1 MIWKKTVKDF
11 WATKSKT
18 ILAFLTLVIGS
29 WALSTI
35 VFTYYISKK
44 DLSDNFLR
52 TNPASII
59 IKTSGLNDKIIHE
72 IKNTT
77 FVEDIEIKQV
87 GMARLWKRKNEWMPI
102 KLFSIGDF
110 EHQKINT
117 FKLEKGSYPKIG
129 EIVIERDG
137 SQYLI
142 NNDLKIQLPN
152 NQEVLIKKSGEV
164 HDPGLP
170 PTHMDHIIWAYTTPE
185 TYRSIFKSD
194 SVSQIYITLKSNK
207 LDLNSIQKYSKQL
220 KRKIKHN
227 QGSIE
232 QIIIPPP
239 GKHPHEGQLQSL
251 LFLQLGLGLLMVL
264 LSCTLLVNVISSI
277 MSGQI
282 KQIGS
287 MKATGATYLQMLK
300 MYLSGVI
307 ILTLLAIFIALP
319 MGYNSAIAYNK
330 YIANELNFN
339 VINTT
344 IPIHFIVSLVLL
356 LLLIPT
362 LTALYPINKA
372 CKMSVKNALNDD
384 KSNSSSNTEL
394 FILNIVNI
402 LRFPLWI
409 KIVIGNILKNKW
421 GAILIVFNL
430 TLGLSLFTASL
441 NLRSSIQNTFEKTL
455 KKQKYSIS
463 ITLGDK
469 YKIET
474 VDSILKKLPEI
485 EKTEFWSKQTL
496 EIDNQN
502 VVGPSFNLTAFD
514 ENTKLITF
522 NFISGKYPTNWK
534 NTLVVN
540 PEFIGKYPAS
550 KVGDSISLYSN
561 GKLHRWYLAGVVK
574 EIGSPGAYTS
584 KTAWE
589 DFANE
594 KQVTS
599 ELKIKISNS
608 ITGPDISVFML
619 KTESLLKENNIF
631 IVNSYNQADYL
642 KLLNDHILVI
652 TVFLMIMSLLVIFV
666 GGIGIISIMNIKI
679 IDRKREIGIMRAI
692 GGSKYQNNK
701 IILLEIFILGFISWG
716 ISWLIAI
723 PISKMISAFFGKLII
738 ETELDFITNDSALS
752 VTFFV
757 TLFILLLSSIIPIRN
772 ASKSTVIK
780 AIN

>member
-1 MIWKKTVKDF
+1 MIWKKILKDF

-18 ILAFLTLVIGS
+18 ILTFLTLVIGS

-59 IKTSGLNDKIIHE
+59 IKTAELNDKIIHE
-72 IKNTT
+72 IKNTP

-102 KLFSIGDF
+102 KLFSISDF

-117 FKLEKGSYPKIG
+117 FKLEKGSYPKTG

-142 NNDLKIQLPN
+142 NDDLKIQLFN

-194 SVSQIYITLKSNK
+194 SVSQIYITLKTNK
-207 LDLNSIQKYSKQL
+207 LNLNAIQKYSKQL
-220 KRKIKHN
+220 IIKIKQNH
-227 QGSIE
+227 GTIE
-232 QIIIPPP
+232 QVIIPPP

-251 LFLQLGLGLLMVL
+251 LFLQLGLGFLMVI
-264 LSCTLLVNVISSI
+264 LSCTLLVNVISSM

-287 MKATGATYLQMLK
+287 MKATGATYPQMLK
-300 MYLSGVI
+300 MYLSGVM
-307 ILTLLAIFIALP
+307 ILTLLAILLALP
-319 MGYNSAIAYNK
+319 MGYNTAIAYNK

-339 VINTT
+339 IINTT

-372 CKMSVKNALNDD
+372 CKMSVKNALNDE

-394 FILNIVNI
+394 FILKIGNT

-455 KKQKYSIS
+455 KKQKYSLS
-463 ITLGDK
+463 ITLGDN

-485 EKTEFWSKQTL
+485 EKTEFWLQQTF

-514 ENTKLITF
+514 ENTKLLTF

-540 PEFIGKYPAS
+540 PEFIGEYPAS

-584 KTAWE
+584 KNAWE
-589 DFANE
+589 DFTNE
-594 KQVTS
+594 KKATS
-599 ELKIKISNS
+599 ELKIKLPNS
-608 ITGPDISVFML
+608 ITGPDISATML
-619 KTESLLKENNIF
+619 KAESLLKENSIF

-701 IILLEIFILGFISWG
+701 IILLEIFILGFLSWSISWF
-716 ISWLIAI
+716 ISI
-723 PISKMISAFFGKLII
+723 PISKIISAFFGKLII
-738 ETELDFITNDSALS
+738 ETELDFMTNDSALRI
-752 VTFFV
+752 TFFV